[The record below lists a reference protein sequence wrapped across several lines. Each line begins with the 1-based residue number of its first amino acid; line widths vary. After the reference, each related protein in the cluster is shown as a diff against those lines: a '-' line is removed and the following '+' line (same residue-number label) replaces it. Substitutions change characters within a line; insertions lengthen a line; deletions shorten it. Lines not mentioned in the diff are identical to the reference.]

1 MAVQLSGVPVAQ
13 KMRRRIQAGV
23 EQLHQIGQIPTM
35 GIVRVGARPE
45 DVSYELGATKQAQ
58 SLGIAVS
65 RILLPSDVE
74 ERQLLE
80 ILREVN
86 VNKRIHGCLLFRPL
100 PAHLNTYVVLGAL
113 SSEKDIDAM
122 TGASMGGLIL
132 PVMEAFPP
140 CTAAA
145 CLELLD
151 FYQISLPG
159 KHVTIVGTGAAVG
172 MPTAVLLMNLGATV
186 SACNVLTEP
195 KRLLDLCQ
203 ESDII
208 ISAVGKAG
216 LIGREHVR
224 PGQIVIDVGVSFDNQ
239 GKMHGDVNF
248 AQVEPGVKAI
258 TPVPGGVGAV
268 TSTVLSAHTVEAA
281 LRANGLTGKENLEI
295 PE

>member
-1 MAVQLSGVPVAQ
+1 MAVRLSGIPVARE
-13 KMRRRIQAGV
+13 MRGRIQAGV

-45 DVSYELGATKQAQ
+45 DISYETGATKLAQ

-65 RILLPSDVE
+65 RTLLPGDVG

-80 ILREVN
+80 VLREVN
-86 VNKRIHGCLLFRPL
+86 ENQRIHGCLLFRPL
-100 PAHLNTYVVLGAL
+100 PAHLNTRAVLGAL
-113 SSEKDIDAM
+113 SSGKDIDAM

-132 PVMEAFPP
+132 PGMETFPP

-145 CLELLD
+145 CLELLR

-159 KHVTIVGTGAAVG
+159 KHVAIVGTGAAVG

-195 KRLLDLCQ
+195 RRLLDLCQ

-216 LIGREHVR
+216 LIGREHVH
-224 PGQIVIDVGVSFDNQ
+224 PGQIVIDVGVSFDDPRERC
-239 GKMHGDVNF
+239 M
-248 AQVEPGVKAI
+248 E
-258 TPVPGGVGAV
+258 T
-268 TSTVLSAHTVEAA
+268 
-281 LRANGLTGKENLEI
+281 
-295 PE
+295 